1 MPAKWNGKFM
11 GVGNG
16 GMGGSISYPLL
27 LGALARGYAT
37 ASTNT
42 GHQGR
47 INDGSYALG
56 HREKVIDFG
65 YRAVHEMTVVAK
77 QLIALYYGRLAKF
90 SYWNGCSTGGR
101 QALTEAQRFPADYD
115 GIIAGAPANSL
126 THLQA
131 SSIWKAQAI
140 HNNPGGLI
148 PPSKLLMLHD
158 AV

>member
-1 MPAKWNGKFM
+1 VAAGAFKPPAALPPSGPVGGLILGSEKDLPEFCRIAAVSKPTQDSEIKIEVWMPAKWNGKFM

-65 YRAVHEMTVVAK
+65 YRAVHEMTVVANSSSRCTTAGCRNSR
-77 QLIALYYGRLAKF
+77 IGMGVRLAA
-90 SYWNGCSTGGR
+90 GR
-101 QALTEAQRFPADYD
+101 R
-115 GIIAGAPANSL
+115 
-126 THLQA
+126 
-131 SSIWKAQAI
+131 
-140 HNNPGGLI
+140 
-148 PPSKLLMLHD
+148 
-158 AV
+158 

>member
-65 YRAVHEMTVVAK
+65 YRGSRNDGCCQATHRAVLRPTAEILVLEWVFDW
-77 QLIALYYGRLAKF
+77 R
-90 SYWNGCSTGGR
+90 
-101 QALTEAQRFPADYD
+101 P
-115 GIIAGAPANSL
+115 AGADRGAAVS
-126 THLQA
+126 
-131 SSIWKAQAI
+131 
-140 HNNPGGLI
+140 GGLRRD
-148 PPSKLLMLHD
+148 HCW
-158 AV
+158 